1 MVQKKINLGIYII
14 SGLILILCIRL
25 WDLQILEGDKYR
37 KLSEENRL
45 RILKAPPIRGII
57 YDRNGNPLVQN
68 KPLFSASLLLD
79 KNRHVDIDKLSKL
92 LGVETS
98 QIEQKIQKNESFFIP
113 IKLKQGLSFEEVARI
128 ESRRSDFPG
137 LFIETEISREYLY
150 GKTAAHVIGYLGKI
164 NSFQADSPNLKN
176 LPPDALIGQWGIERL
191 HDDVLRGQ
199 SGERI
204 VEVDA
209 MGRQLRLIR
218 YVPPVIGNDIKLSID
233 INVQKAAEE
242 AFGDKSGAL
251 IALNP
256 NSGEIIAMVSLPSFD
271 PNQFSRGIT
280 PKQWNSIINDR
291 KNLMLNRAIQSEY
304 PPGSIFKI
312 ITAVAALEEGVVDPF
327 TKINCT
333 GGLNYGRWSFG
344 CWKKGGHGNVDMH
357 RAIVE
362 SCDVYFYEIG
372 KRLGI
377 EKINKY
383 ALLFGLGKET
393 GLDMP
398 PSKEKKGLI
407 PTADWKRKRLNLPW
421 YLGDTFISAIG
432 QGFVTMTPIQAA
444 VMISTIANGGYIY
457 KPTLVIGDHEPLH
470 RINLKPQTLNIIA
483 NALAGVVN
491 EPNGTALSSKSLMTN
506 IAGKTGTAQVIAKGQ
521 RVAGEHFKDH
531 AWFVAY
537 APFENPEIAVAVF
550 VEHGGSG
557 GAVAAPIAKRVI
569 EAYMES
575 KNINNIKRMAKL
587 E

>member
-37 KLSEENRL
+37 RLSEENRL
-45 RILKAPPIRGII
+45 RILKTSPIRGII
-57 YDRNGNPLVQN
+57 YDRNGSPLVQN
-68 KPLFSASLLLD
+68 KPFFSVSLLLD

-92 LGVETS
+92 LEIDIH
-98 QIEQKIQKNESFFIP
+98 QIEQKIQKNKSLFIP

-150 GKTAAHVIGYLGKI
+150 GKTAAHVVGYLGKI
-164 NSFQADSPNLKN
+164 NSFQVDSPNLKK
-176 LPPDALIGQWGIERL
+176 LPPDAFIGQWGIERL

-209 MGRQLRLIR
+209 MGRQLRLIQD
-218 YVPPVIGNDIKLSID
+218 VPPVIGSDIKLSID

-291 KNLMLNRAIQSEY
+291 KKPMLNRAIQSQY

-312 ITAVAALEEGVVDPF
+312 ITAVAALEEGVIEPF

-344 CWKKGGHGNVDMH
+344 CWKKGGHGSVDMH

-393 GLDMP
+393 GLDMSP
-398 PSKEKKGLI
+398 LKERKGLI
-407 PTADWKRKRLNLPW
+407 PTADWKRERLNLPW

-444 VMISTIANGGYIY
+444 MMISTIANGGYIY
-457 KPTLVIGDHEPLH
+457 KPTLVIGDHEPL
-470 RINLKPQTLNIIA
+470 RKINIRPQTLSFIA

-491 EPNGTALSSKSLMTN
+491 EPNGTAQSSKSLMTK
-506 IAGKTGTAQVIAKGQ
+506 IAGKTGTAQVIAKGK

-537 APFENPEIAVAVF
+537 APFENPEIAVAAF

-575 KNINNIKRMAKL
+575 KNKNNIKRMAKL